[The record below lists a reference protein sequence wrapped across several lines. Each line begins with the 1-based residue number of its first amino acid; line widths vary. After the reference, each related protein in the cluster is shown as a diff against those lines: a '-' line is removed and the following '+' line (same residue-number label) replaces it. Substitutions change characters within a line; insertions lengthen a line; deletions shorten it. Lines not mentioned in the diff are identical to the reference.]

1 MRLNLRF
8 ESKESLRRRVI
19 KPGPA
24 VTKITQLCS
33 QLKSSKKK
41 MHISEVDTQDLNLS
55 IELKRGD
62 GGSRFF

>member
-8 ESKESLRRRVI
+8 ESEESLRRRVI

-33 QLKSSKKK
+33 QLKSSKK
-41 MHISEVDTQDLNLS
+41 MHKSEVDTQDLNLS